1 MIVTE
6 LKVKFG
12 DDMTKADA
20 ASICQLPLLIKD
32 FRATKQAPNVMN
44 AVNKMLAVI
53 NS

>member
-12 DDMTKADA
+12 DDITKADA
-20 ASICQLPLLIKD
+20 ANICQLPLLEKD
-32 FRATKQAPNVMN
+32 FKASRQVPNVIK